1 MKTFDRGFARLL
13 LEICRYAG
21 AAGQDTEDRRNAL
34 AHIRKMGGLLTD
46 EPTLLQ
52 GSETSVAC
60 IASYSDR
67 NIVAYIS
74 HRNQFDTLD
83 TTLISIKNWSDHYET
98 LLTPFKLSNEQLGTN
113 PLQNLDK
120 DNLGGLVHYDFLEE
134 LASVQD
140 KVVIALLRN
149 GGRSKPTYITGYSQ
163 GGAEAILATR
173 ALLAGGFSIVSTY
186 TFAAP
191 RPGNLEF
198 ARSLPNTLPIHRI
211 EYGNDIVPHL
221 PPAAM
226 NQKIKELVNKFG
238 FLQLN
243 EQIKALLMLSQ
254 QATHIENSFASVG
267 MLCYGCSKTRTLRI
281 DMPAAQESA
290 LLDERLEE
298 LFKITHLKDWIEH
311 HRLIGITCGQEDDYT
326 ALISN
331 FPIA

>member
-13 LEICRYAG
+13 LEICRYAY
-21 AAGQDTEDRRNAL
+21 AAGQDTEDRKDAL
-34 AHIRKMGGLLTD
+34 NRIRKAGGLLAD
-46 EPTLLQ
+46 EPVILQ

-67 NIVAYIS
+67 NIVSYIS
-74 HRNQFDTLD
+74 RKNQFDTLD
-83 TTLISIKNWSDHYET
+83 TAMISIKNWSDHFKT
-98 LLTPFKLSNEQLGTN
+98 LLTPFKLNNEQLGTN
-113 PLQNLDK
+113 HLQNLDK
-120 DNLGGLVHYDFLEE
+120 DNLGGLVHCDFLEE

-140 KVVIALLRN
+140 KVVIELLRN

-173 ALLAGGFSIVSTY
+173 ALLAGGFSVVSAY

-198 ARSLPNTLPIHRI
+198 ARSLPDTLPIHRI
-211 EYGNDIVPHL
+211 EYGNDVVPHI

-226 NQKIKELVNKFG
+226 NKKIKELINKFE

-243 EQIKALLMLSQ
+243 KQVKALLILSQ
-254 QATHIENSFASVG
+254 QATHIENSFVSIG
-267 MLCYGCSKTRTLRI
+267 MLCYGCSKTKTLRI
-281 DMPAAQESA
+281 DIPIAQEKI
-290 LLDERLEE
+290 LFDKRLEE

-311 HRLIGITCGQEDDYT
+311 HHLVNAVGNQEGDYT
-326 ALISN
+326 TLISD
-331 FPIA
+331 FPIE